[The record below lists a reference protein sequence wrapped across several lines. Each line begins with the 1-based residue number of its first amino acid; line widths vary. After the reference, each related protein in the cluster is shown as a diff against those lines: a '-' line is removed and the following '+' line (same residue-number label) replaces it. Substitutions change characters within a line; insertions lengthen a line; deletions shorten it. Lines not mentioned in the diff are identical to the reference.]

1 MKIFP
6 IITLFVSIHLSVFS
20 QNNKETFFQQANVLS
35 TSEIIQQG
43 DCYPLESDSAIVYY
57 TIANQRYHD
66 KMNEE
71 EKQLSITSF
80 LRTGDAYYLQGNYTK
95 AFDCYIQGL
104 KICES
109 CNAPQIIPNIYLKI
123 GSVYCTFFDYE
134 TGISYYKRAHKL
146 YQLHPNKEKEYNLY
160 TNLTGAY
167 NYLGNVS
174 EAKKYY
180 QLSKQLTNST
190 DTLKNYINLLNKG
203 LIYINEKK
211 YSDAVHSFQQSL
223 QFADKY
229 QMSPRYECSS
239 YEELYKTY
247 LLMNNNDSTL
257 YYLNKCYKL
266 AQEYKLTDIL
276 VQSIKAYSTLYNK
289 LDNPQKSLLYKG
301 EYLSLSDSIFNTREF
316 NRVKSMQAI
325 HEMETTNKQF
335 SILYGE
341 KEKKELKRQSL
352 GLLGF
357 LFGFLLISVF
367 LLVTYKQKRALSQAY
382 KKLYHINQEIMA
394 SNDDNKK
401 LRQQYEEKLHT
412 VPIMSP
418 KDQKQEKDI
427 LSEDDALNTKSAETS
442 LKYQANTLTD
452 QQKQLLLDSINQ
464 IMENT
469 YEFCNDDFSL
479 NKLATLVNSNSKYV
493 SQVINEVY
501 HKNFNTYIN
510 EFRIREARIRL
521 TDLDNYGHYTI
532 KAIAESLGYKSTT
545 TFTNVFK
552 SITGIT
558 PSIFQRMAQEE
569 KKLEFK
575 KMEIQD
581 CQTNRNT

>member
-1 MKIFP
+1 M
-6 IITLFVSIHLSVFS
+6 
-20 QNNKETFFQQANVLS
+20 
-35 TSEIIQQG
+35 
-43 DCYPLESDSAIVYY
+43 
-57 TIANQRYHD
+57 
-66 KMNEE
+66 
-71 EKQLSITSF
+71 
-80 LRTGDAYYLQGNYTK
+80 
-95 AFDCYIQGL
+95 
-104 KICES
+104 
-109 CNAPQIIPNIYLKI
+109 
-123 GSVYCTFFDYE
+123 
-134 TGISYYKRAHKL
+134 
-146 YQLHPNKEKEYNLY
+146 Y

-335 SILYGE
+335 SIG
-341 KEKKELKRQSL
+341 
-352 GLLGF
+352 
-357 LFGFLLISVF
+357 
-367 LLVTYKQKRALSQAY
+367 
-382 KKLYHINQEIMA
+382 
-394 SNDDNKK
+394 
-401 LRQQYEEKLHT
+401 
-412 VPIMSP
+412 
-418 KDQKQEKDI
+418 
-427 LSEDDALNTKSAETS
+427 
-442 LKYQANTLTD
+442 
-452 QQKQLLLDSINQ
+452 
-464 IMENT
+464 
-469 YEFCNDDFSL
+469 
-479 NKLATLVNSNSKYV
+479 
-493 SQVINEVY
+493 
-501 HKNFNTYIN
+501 
-510 EFRIREARIRL
+510 
-521 TDLDNYGHYTI
+521 
-532 KAIAESLGYKSTT
+532 
-545 TFTNVFK
+545 
-552 SITGIT
+552 
-558 PSIFQRMAQEE
+558 
-569 KKLEFK
+569 
-575 KMEIQD
+575 
-581 CQTNRNT
+581 